1 MPCFGFVEG
10 TFHESSFKVSKAEFG
25 SDNFNE
31 VLRKEFC
38 LSKIPPAVWDKIFPQ
53 TA

>member
-1 MPCFGFVEG
+1 MFGL
-10 TFHESSFKVSKAEFG
+10 SSETKLDLPLKVSKAEFG
-25 SDNFNE
+25 SDNYNE

-38 LSKIPPAVWDKIFPQ
+38 LSKIPPPVWDKIFPQ

>member
-1 MPCFGFVEG
+1 MFGLSGG
-10 TFHESSFKVSKAEFG
+10 TQLDLPFKVSKAEFG